1 MRNNSKSIKHIA
13 EIAWVLNNG
22 RTVAIA
28 HLDKKQAD
36 GVISNLKIY
45 FDVDVN
51 IVSQSNELTTIR
63 RSVRNIEKSELN
75 CRDRYEVAENIY
87 TEPISKKRLLN
98 LAIIFIAMMV
108 IGIPLI
114 LYLSELIF
122 GF

>member
-1 MRNNSKSIKHIA
+1 MNYEERIYATMMVVKNKHPEAFDLSVGSNGIVTGVWFELPGEMHSIFMPL
-13 EIAWVLNNG
+13 V
-22 RTVAIA
+22 TV
-28 HLDKKQAD
+28 
-36 GVISNLKIY
+36 N
-45 FDVDVN
+45 
-51 IVSQSNELTTIR
+51 R
-63 RSVRNIEKSELN
+63 EKSELN